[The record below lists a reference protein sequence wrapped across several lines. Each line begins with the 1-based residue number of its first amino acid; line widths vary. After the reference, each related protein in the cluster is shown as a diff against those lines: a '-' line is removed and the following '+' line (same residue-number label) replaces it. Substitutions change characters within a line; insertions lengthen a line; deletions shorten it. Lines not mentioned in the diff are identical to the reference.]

1 MRVLPL
7 RHSNQAIKLLH
18 LRKNQTVTNDSSA
31 PAETDSKSLVV
42 YFSWSG
48 NTENVAKS
56 IQSQTDSDIF
66 EIVPATPYSD
76 DYDTV
81 VDLAQ
86 EEQRNNARPAI
97 SGGIENLE
105 QYDVIYVGF
114 PNWWGDMPMILYTF
128 FDTYDLSGKTVALF
142 CTSGGSG
149 LSNTVNEVKDL
160 EPNATVT
167 DGLHI
172 GSGSSSNPDER
183 GQRMAERYRPCQ
195 IGGYCM
201 RKMISLLL
209 SLSFVFSLAACGQ
222 SEDPGTSSQQPSASN
237 SLEVTDMQATR
248 KLCFNKGRLVSNGQ
262 PRIRGV
268 AQCR

>member
-1 MRVLPL
+1 MKKVFSILMVLTL
-7 RHSNQAIKLLH
+7 LFSLAACSNNTTNEESSSPVQQSSEQSSTPAEES
-18 LRKNQTVTNDSSA
+18 NSQNDSSE
-31 PAETDSKSLVV
+31 PAESSEPNASSVPTETGSKSLVV

-66 EIVPATPYSD
+66 EIVPTTPYSD
-76 DYDTV
+76 DYDAV

-86 EEQRNNARPAI
+86 EEQQNNARPAI
-97 SGGIENLE
+97 SGNIENIE

-149 LSNTVNEVKDL
+149 LSGTVNEVKSL

-167 DGLHI
+167 EGLHI
-172 GSGSSSNPDER
+172 GSGSSSNPDNAVSEWLND
-183 GQRMAERYRPCQ
+183 
-195 IGGYCM
+195 IG
-201 RKMISLLL
+201 
-209 SLSFVFSLAACGQ
+209 LA
-222 SEDPGTSSQQPSASN
+222 
-237 SLEVTDMQATR
+237 
-248 KLCFNKGRLVSNGQ
+248 K
-262 PRIRGV
+262 
-268 AQCR
+268 

>member
-1 MRVLPL
+1 MKKVFSILMVLTL
-7 RHSNQAIKLLH
+7 LFSLAACSSNTNEEEISSSTQESST
-18 LRKNQTVTNDSSA
+18 QSSVTTEEQNPSSEPADEPND
-31 PAETDSKSLVV
+31 ETGTKSLVV

-97 SGGIENLE
+97 SGSIENID
-105 QYDVIYVGF
+105 QYDVVYVGF

-149 LSNTVNEVKDL
+149 LSNTVNEVKEL

-167 DGLHI
+167 EGLHI
-172 GSGSSSNPDER
+172 GSSSSSDPDDAVSEWLS
-183 GQRMAERYRPCQ
+183 E
-195 IGGYCM
+195 IG
-201 RKMISLLL
+201 
-209 SLSFVFSLAACGQ
+209 LAG
-222 SEDPGTSSQQPSASN
+222 
-237 SLEVTDMQATR
+237 
-248 KLCFNKGRLVSNGQ
+248 
-262 PRIRGV
+262 
-268 AQCR
+268 

>member
-1 MRVLPL
+1 MKKVFSILMVLTLLLSLAACGSNTTNEESSSPTQQS
-7 RHSNQAIKLLH
+7 SNQSSALDEES
-18 LRKNQTVTNDSSA
+18 NSQNDSST

-56 IQSQTDSDIF
+56 IQSQTDSNIF

-97 SGGIENLE
+97 SGNIENIE

-128 FDTYDLSGKTVALF
+128 FDTYDLSGKTIALF

-149 LSNTVNEVKDL
+149 LSNTVNEVKSL
-160 EPNATVT
+160 EPNATVAE
-167 DGLHI
+167 GLHI
-172 GSGSSSNPDER
+172 GSGSSSNPDNAVSEWLND
-183 GQRMAERYRPCQ
+183 
-195 IGGYCM
+195 IG
-201 RKMISLLL
+201 
-209 SLSFVFSLAACGQ
+209 LA
-222 SEDPGTSSQQPSASN
+222 
-237 SLEVTDMQATR
+237 
-248 KLCFNKGRLVSNGQ
+248 K
-262 PRIRGV
+262 
-268 AQCR
+268 

>member
-1 MRVLPL
+1 MNNLQEVNETLKKLVSIFMVLTL
-7 RHSNQAIKLLH
+7 LLSFTACSSNTTNEESSSLTQQSSNQ
-18 LRKNQTVTNDSSA
+18 SST
-31 PAETDSKSLVV
+31 PTEESTETGSKSLVV

-97 SGGIENLE
+97 SGSIENIE
-105 QYDVIYVGF
+105 EYDVIYVGF

-149 LSNTVNEVKDL
+149 LSGTVNEVKSL

-167 DGLHI
+167 EGLHI
-172 GSGSSSNPDER
+172 GSSSSSNPDR
-183 GQRMAERYRPCQ
+183 VV
-195 IGGYCM
+195 
-201 RKMISLLL
+201 RKWL
-209 SLSFVFSLAACGQ
+209 
-222 SEDPGTSSQQPSASN
+222 DN
-237 SLEVTDMQATR
+237 
-248 KLCFNKGRLVSNGQ
+248 NGIQ
-262 PRIRGV
+262 
-268 AQCR
+268 

>member
-1 MRVLPL
+1 MKKLVSIFLILTMLLSFAACSRANEE
-7 RHSNQAIKLLH
+7 SSSSTQQSGNQSSTPTEESDSQSL
-18 LRKNQTVTNDSSA
+18 SSA
-31 PAETDSKSLVV
+31 PVEESNNSNAPSTLTETGSQALVV

-56 IQSQTDSDIF
+56 IQTQTGADIF

-86 EEQRNNARPAI
+86 EEQRNNARPNI
-97 SGGIENLE
+97 SGSIENIG
-105 QYDVIYVGF
+105 QYEVIYVGF

-149 LSNTVNEVKDL
+149 LSGTVNKVKSL

-167 DGLHI
+167 EGLHI
-172 GSGSSSNPDER
+172 GSGSASNPDRAVSEWLDD
-183 GQRMAERYRPCQ
+183 
-195 IGGYCM
+195 IG
-201 RKMISLLL
+201 
-209 SLSFVFSLAACGQ
+209 
-222 SEDPGTSSQQPSASN
+222 
-237 SLEVTDMQATR
+237 
-248 KLCFNKGRLVSNGQ
+248 LVQ
-262 PRIRGV
+262 
-268 AQCR
+268 

>member
-1 MRVLPL
+1 MKKLVSIFMVLTLLLSFAACGNNTNNEGSSSAPQQS
-7 RHSNQAIKLLH
+7 SNPDSIPAEESNSQNNSSVPIEES
-18 LRKNQTVTNDSSA
+18 NNPNDSSTQT
-31 PAETDSKSLVV
+31 ETGSKSLVV

-97 SGGIENLE
+97 SGSAINIE

-149 LSNTVNEVKDL
+149 LSGTVNEVKSL

-167 DGLHI
+167 QGLHI
-172 GSGSSSNPDER
+172 DSGSASNPDS
-183 GQRMAERYRPCQ
+183 AVSDWLDD
-195 IGGYCM
+195 IG
-201 RKMISLLL
+201 
-209 SLSFVFSLAACGQ
+209 LA
-222 SEDPGTSSQQPSASN
+222 
-237 SLEVTDMQATR
+237 
-248 KLCFNKGRLVSNGQ
+248 K
-262 PRIRGV
+262 
-268 AQCR
+268 

>member
-1 MRVLPL
+1 MKKVLLILMALTLLLSLAACSNNTANEESSSPAQQS
-7 RHSNQAIKLLH
+7 SNQ
-18 LRKNQTVTNDSSA
+18 SSA
-31 PAETDSKSLVV
+31 SDEESNSQNSSSIPTETGSKSLVV

-97 SGGIENLE
+97 SGNIENIE

-114 PNWWGDMPMILYTF
+114 PKWWGDMPMILYTF

-149 LSNTVNEVKDL
+149 LSNTVNEVKSL
-160 EPNATVT
+160 EPNATIT
-167 DGLHI
+167 EGLHI
-172 GSGSSSNPDER
+172 GSGSSSNPDNAVREWLDDI
-183 GQRMAERYRPCQ
+183 GLAE
-195 IGGYCM
+195 
-201 RKMISLLL
+201 
-209 SLSFVFSLAACGQ
+209 
-222 SEDPGTSSQQPSASN
+222 
-237 SLEVTDMQATR
+237 
-248 KLCFNKGRLVSNGQ
+248 
-262 PRIRGV
+262 
-268 AQCR
+268 

>member
-1 MRVLPL
+1 MKKVLLILMALTLLLSLAACSNNTANEESSSPAQQS
-7 RHSNQAIKLLH
+7 SNQ
-18 LRKNQTVTNDSSA
+18 SSA
-31 PAETDSKSLVV
+31 SDEESNSQNSSFIPTETGSKSLVV

-97 SGGIENLE
+97 SGNIENIE

-149 LSNTVNEVKDL
+149 LSNTVNEVKSL
-160 EPNATVT
+160 EPNATIT
-167 DGLHI
+167 EGLHI
-172 GSGSSSNPDER
+172 GSGSSSNPDNAVREWLDDI
-183 GQRMAERYRPCQ
+183 GLAE
-195 IGGYCM
+195 
-201 RKMISLLL
+201 
-209 SLSFVFSLAACGQ
+209 
-222 SEDPGTSSQQPSASN
+222 
-237 SLEVTDMQATR
+237 
-248 KLCFNKGRLVSNGQ
+248 
-262 PRIRGV
+262 
-268 AQCR
+268 

>member
-1 MRVLPL
+1 MKKVFSIFMILTL
-7 RHSNQAIKLLH
+7 LFSLAACSSN
-18 LRKNQTVTNDSSA
+18 TTNEKSSSTQGSSTQSSA
-31 PAETDSKSLVV
+31 PTEDQSDSSEPAGEPTDEPTEAGSKSLVV

-97 SGGIENLE
+97 SGNIENIE

-149 LSNTVNEVKDL
+149 LSNTVNEVKEL

-167 DGLHI
+167 EGLHI
-172 GSGSSSNPDER
+172 GSGSSSNPDNAVSEWLND
-183 GQRMAERYRPCQ
+183 
-195 IGGYCM
+195 IG
-201 RKMISLLL
+201 
-209 SLSFVFSLAACGQ
+209 
-222 SEDPGTSSQQPSASN
+222 
-237 SLEVTDMQATR
+237 
-248 KLCFNKGRLVSNGQ
+248 LVK
-262 PRIRGV
+262 
-268 AQCR
+268 